1 MTQQN
6 QVLHVDLFL
15 SNFGHFPGTNEAIAI
30 WVIVLS
36 RYRHFQQFST
46 RNKEAAFMI
55 IEEKRAQ
62 LAGGAERDGVLL
74 CSGRV

>member
-1 MTQQN
+1 MTKQN

-15 SNFGHFPGTNEAIAI
+15 SNFGHFPGTSEAIAI

-36 RYRHFQQFST
+36 RYGHFQQFST
-46 RNKEAAFMI
+46 RTKEAAFMV

-62 LAGGAERDGVLL
+62 LAGGAERGGVLL
-74 CSGRV
+74 CSSRV